1 MRLDSYLLQKG
12 FFDSRTKAK
21 QAVERGEILINGKKI
36 LKSAYEINEF
46 LEYSIDYVATESY
59 VSLGG
64 YKLKKALIDFDFS
77 VQNLVCA
84 DLGSST
90 GGFTDCLIKNGANY
104 VYAVDLNDT
113 LLHKSLRKNPKV
125 NYLIKNVK
133 DLTKDD
139 FNEEIDLVT
148 VDLSFI
154 SSTVIFDRLKNILT
168 SGKYIILLIKPQ
180 FESDKKMSFKN
191 GIIKDD
197 KIRFSRAEKV
207 INKAIE
213 YGFYPQKFTSA
224 PISQEK
230 NVEYLVLL
238 QNGVKSSFNLKEYF

>member
-1 MRLDSYLLQKG
+1 MRLDSYLQQKG

-21 QAVERGEILINGKKI
+21 QAIERGEIFVNGKKT
-36 LKSAYEINEF
+36 LKSSFELEETK
-46 LEYSIDYVATESY
+46 EYSINYVAEESY

-64 YKLKKALIDFDFS
+64 YKLKKALTDFDFN
-77 VQNLVCA
+77 VQNFVCA

-90 GGFTDCLIKNGANY
+90 GGFTDCLIKNGAKF

-113 LLHKSLRKNPKV
+113 LLHETIKANPKV
-125 NYLIKNVK
+125 KYLIKNVK
-133 DLTKDD
+133 DLTKKD
-139 FNEEIDLVT
+139 FNEELDLVT

-154 SSTVIFDRLKNILT
+154 SSTVIFDKLQTILQK
-168 SGKYIILLIKPQ
+168 GKFIILLIKPQ
-180 FESDKKMSFKN
+180 FECDKKTSFKN

-197 KIRFSRAEKV
+197 KIRYSRAEKV

-213 YGFYPQKFTSA
+213 YGFYPHKFTSA

-230 NVEYLVLL
+230 NIEYLVLL
-238 QNGVKSSFNLKEYF
+238 CKDVQNSFNLKEYF

>member
-1 MRLDSYLLQKG
+1 MRLDTYLQQKG

-21 QAVERGEILINGKKI
+21 QAIERGEIFVNGTKI
-36 LKSAYEINEF
+36 LKSAYEIEENA
-46 LEYSIDYVATESY
+46 EYLINHVATESY

-64 YKLKKALIDFDFS
+64 YKLKKALSDFNFN

-90 GGFTDCLIKNGANY
+90 GGFTDCLLKNGAKF

-113 LLHKSLRKNPKV
+113 LLHETLKSNINVKYV
-125 NYLIKNVK
+125 IKNVK
-133 DLTKDD
+133 DISKKDFD
-139 FNEEIDLVT
+139 NEIDLVT

-154 SSTVIFDRLKNILT
+154 SSTIIFERLKNIIP
-168 SGKYIILLIKPQ
+168 SGKHIILLIKPQ
-180 FESDKKMSFKN
+180 FESDKKISFKN

-197 KIRFSRAEKV
+197 KIRFSAAEKV
-207 INKAIE
+207 ISRAIE
-213 YGFYPQKFTSA
+213 FGFYPHNFTVA

-238 QNGVKSSFNLKEYF
+238 CKDTQVSFNLKEYF